1 MAFGGGIGAKN
12 RRNFAV
18 LAEISLSGD
27 GDISVKSSR
36 YLHLAC
42 RDISTSSSEY
52 LDNVVE
58 ISQTGSN
65 FNEKSTK
72 KRRQL
77 FLIVAQ

>member
-1 MAFGGGIGAKN
+1 MEKFRCFGEDISVIWW
-12 RRNFAV
+12 RYCHH

-36 YLHLAC
+36 YLDIVGG
-42 RDISTSSSEY
+42 DISITSSEY
-52 LDNVVE
+52 LHHVVE

-72 KRRQL
+72 KGDDY
-77 FLIVAQ
+77 F